1 MIAVVAASCG
11 QRVKK
16 IEEQKAQDE
25 VAVLTLR
32 DSVHLVEGL
41 GPIVESTF
49 TGVIPA
55 ASNPGQ
61 RLVLTFYH
69 QEYGAVGVYHLE
81 RTYFEANDGQ
91 DEIFEET
98 GRWTMLETDGNP
110 IIVMTDEGNGT
121 QMAFIFHGE
130 TIEMLD
136 ANMQPISSEHN
147 YTLTRVEENVRV
159 AE

>member
-1 MIAVVAASCG
+1 MIATLAAACG

-16 IEEQKAQDE
+16 IEAQDE
-25 VAVLTLR
+25 AAVLTLR

-41 GPIVESTF
+41 GPVVESIF
-49 TGVIPA
+49 AGVIPA

-81 RTYFEANDGQ
+81 RTYFEASDGQ
-91 DEIFEET
+91 DEVVEET
-98 GRWTMLETDGNP
+98 GRWAMLETDPNP
-110 IIVMTDEGNGT
+110 VIVMTADVTGSQT
-121 QMAFIFHGE
+121 AFIFHGA

-136 ANMQPISSEHN
+136 TNLQPIESEHN
-147 YTLTRVEENVRV
+147 YTLTRIEENVQV
-159 AE
+159 AH